1 MHTPMVNTPITKRW
15 RTWLWS
21 AVGVGLLAAVLSSS
35 AVALP
40 SDASGNL
47 DRNENQLPRLAPDA
61 CYASSSVNADGQSNF
76 PVAFRLR
83 RNGELVASNETTLF
97 RANNGTIAFQPGLYE
112 LVAVNQ
118 KPDWPARVTMS
129 LVCY

>member
-1 MHTPMVNTPITKRW
+1 MHTPTTRTW
-15 RTWLWS
+15 RAWLWS
-21 AVGVGLLAAVLSSS
+21 AVGIGLLAAVLSSS

-47 DRNENQLPRLAPDA
+47 DRTTNENQFPRLAPDS
-61 CYASSSVNADGQSNF
+61 CYANSSVNANGQANF

-83 RNGELVASNETTLF
+83 RNGELVASDTTTLF
-97 RANNGTIAFQPGLYE
+97 RANNMTIAFQPGLYE

-118 KPDWPARVTMS
+118 QPEWPARITMS
-129 LVCY
+129 LVCN